1 VYLSKEVAM
10 RTALAAIA
18 VASLAVAAPISAA
31 QASNVMIRVD
41 TADFGFRIGT
51 PVVPY
56 PRYAPPVYV
65 PAPVYAPP
73 PVVYLPP
80 RVVVPVVYPVVQPYP
95 YRPVYRHWKHG
106 RHYDARFRGY
116 RRDWD

>member
-1 VYLSKEVAM
+1 M

-18 VASLAVAAPISAA
+18 VASLVAAAPISAA
-31 QASNVMIRVD
+31 HAGNVIIRVD
-41 TADFGFRIGT
+41 TPGFGFHIGT

-56 PRYAPPVYV
+56 PRYVPSPVYV

-73 PVVYLPP
+73 PVVYVPP
-80 RVVVPVVYPVVQPYP
+80 RVGPPVIYRVVQPYP
-95 YRPVYRHWKHG
+95 YRPVYKDWKHG
-106 RHYDARFRGY
+106 RRINHRHGY